1 MNWSKGKLI
10 KDQYKIDRVLGKGAS
25 AVVYLAEDLKNNRNV
40 ALKVQNENEE
50 FSNMDKR
57 FKLEAETLLSLNHPN
72 IVETY
77 DFFNF
82 DDRRILVMEY
92 VRGKTIDKLIEER
105 NFISNKD
112 TVKYSIQIFEALKK
126 IHAQGI
132 MHRDLKPANIVLN
145 LENKIKLMD
154 FGIVQASTSQDLTK
168 QASIIGTIQYL
179 APEIFKGEKATPSSE
194 IFSVGVLMYKMLTGV
209 VPFYG
214 VNHEDTARQILL
226 KEPERIS
233 RLNPDIDLELEL
245 IVMKM
250 IEKDY
255 INRYRNSE
263 AAIEILNRYI
273 NKIEGRMVKIK
284 PIIRKD
290 KKKRERFF
298 LKIMRK

>member
-1 MNWSKGKLI
+1 MNWSKDKI
-10 KDQYKIDRVLGKGAS
+10 IRDQYRIEKILGKGAS
-25 AVVYLAEDLKNNRNV
+25 AVVYLAEDLDNKRNV

-57 FKLEAETLLSLNHPN
+57 FRLEAETLLSLNHPN

-77 DFFNF
+77 DFFTF
-82 DDRRILVMEY
+82 EDRRVLVMEY
-92 VRGKTIDKLIEER
+92 IRGKTIDKVIEER

-112 TVKYSIQIFEALKK
+112 TVKYAIQIFEALKK
-126 IHAQGI
+126 IHSKGI

-154 FGIVQASTSQDLTK
+154 FGIVQASTNQDLTK

-179 APEIFKGEKATPSSE
+179 APEIFKGEKASPVSE

-233 RLNPDIDLELEL
+233 RLNPDIDSELEL

-250 IEKDY
+250 LEKDY
-255 INRYRNSE
+255 INRYKNSE
-263 AAIEILNRYI
+263 IAIETLNRYI
-273 NKIEGRMVKIK
+273 NKIEGRMVKVK
-284 PIIRKD
+284 PILRKD
-290 KKKRERFF
+290 KKKRVKIF
-298 LKIMRK
+298 LKIMKK